1 MNAHEIALRS
11 LAEIDARLEN
21 WNKFKYPHP
30 ASCNCSPCIHER
42 RMAQTE
48 REVAE
53 WRTAL
58 HEITERDWEAPEDKR
73 AGPRTLF
80 MAFTLGAAVV
90 LALIVACIYWSAR

>member
-11 LAEIDARLEN
+11 LAEIDARIEA
-21 WNKFKYPHP
+21 WKQFSYPHP
-30 ASCNCSPCIHER
+30 ATCNCSPCIHER

-53 WRTAL
+53 CQDAL
-58 HEITERDWEAPEDKR
+58 RQFYYDDWETQDKR

-80 MAFTLGAAVV
+80 MAFTLGTAVV
-90 LALIVACIYWSAR
+90 LALIAACIYYL